1 MNTPYQSVYDEAISD
16 RVLQKVGSRKF
27 STLDRKPSETELQS
41 IKSVIDKLTS
51 LKKELF
57 TLLKKSKTQFKS
69 LDKNVLKLKLKDD
82 TYYKSYK
89 QSLWSNNISSNYSD
103 NIADVIFPGA
113 FGKTIQEIQSKVEE
127 LETTYESFNYR
138 NYKSKIPKE
147 LTRDYL
153 LAYLNLDNTSNFDK
167 GLRKGIR
174 LGITPAN
181 YDGFYRLHMVNSP
194 PDAFKSATGG
204 IGLGKYLYLAVIHH
218 CGHGF
223 TDGSS
228 DDALKVWNHVVKKR
242 KDIYSFIA
250 QDEIGENY
258 ILAISIKVP
267 KQDVLEILN
276 KWIKSKWFTTSGST
290 NIEKTF
296 FGWLKY
302 RKEKYGDEAID
313 LLDDGLYELFKKE
326 IEELNKPVAPVIQ
339 KTNVE
344 RIDGYNQAEKIVD
357 ISNLELND
365 NRPNKHMSYLEA
377 NQLVRKVESDGWR
390 LPTIQELY
398 TMYNERFFIKNTLP
412 NGFYWSSSLNRYDN
426 AWFLDSGD
434 GYMNL
439 SIPSTEC
446 RVILVRQ
453 KQRINVSNIRIGNIE
468 VKATDERNTMSF
480 SDAIRNAPQ
489 GYRLPTMYELRIM
502 YANKNRMSGFILP
515 EDDFYWYLSSSDYRN
530 DNSLV
535 SVLNMDDGQEDFI
548 RKNNTEKFLV
558 RYIKDNAVSSNTK
571 PTTTNSKL
579 IIDKS
584 QMTLPKA
591 YSKYGNTL
599 LNEKE
604 ILENRNEIVQFF
616 QDQNNRSLANE
627 NGYVRFWTS
636 EHRINEDEAK
646 IGSYDVYNN
655 RFDFD
660 WLIVTDFDRVK
671 YYTIRFKNKTSNNS
685 NTSQGFG
692 KGNRATSNTKSK
704 GGKLANKYTIIAEK
718 KTYVQHKIMFEDSI
732 FTEEYLGGSSS
743 LHSSFNEL
751 IGDFVRQN
759 KPILEDGKFI
769 FWCES
774 DNLPCIGKYD
784 IKGNYTSYSV
794 YNSNSKVIY
803 NQYYTIIKNF

>member
-1 MNTPYQSVYDEAISD
+1 MNTPYQSIYDEAISD

-27 STLDRKPSETELQS
+27 SALDKKPSETELQS
-41 IKSVIDKLTS
+41 IKSVIDKLTI

-57 TLLKKSKTQFKS
+57 ILLKKSKTQFKS

-89 QSLWSNNISSNYSD
+89 QSLWSNDISSNYSD

-267 KQDVLEILN
+267 KQDVLQILN

-313 LLDDGLYELFKKE
+313 LLDDGLYDLFKKE
-326 IEELNKPVAPVIQ
+326 IEELNKPVSPVI
-339 KTNVE
+339 
-344 RIDGYNQAEKIVD
+344 
-357 ISNLELND
+357 
-365 NRPNKHMSYLEA
+365 
-377 NQLVRKVESDGWR
+377 
-390 LPTIQELY
+390 
-398 TMYNERFFIKNTLP
+398 
-412 NGFYWSSSLNRYDN
+412 
-426 AWFLDSGD
+426 
-434 GYMNL
+434 
-439 SIPSTEC
+439 
-446 RVILVRQ
+446 Q
-453 KQRINVSNIRIGNIE
+453 KQRINVSNIRIGNLE
-468 VKATDERNTMSF
+468 LKATDERNTMTF
-480 SDAIRNAPQ
+480 SDAVRNAPK
-489 GYRLPTMYELRIM
+489 GYRLPTIEELRII
-502 YANKNRMSGFILP
+502 YANKNRISGFILP
-515 EDDFYWYLSSSDYRN
+515 EDGFYWYLSSSDYLD

-535 SVLNMDDGQEDFI
+535 SILDMYDGEENFNTKIHRQEY
-548 RKNNTEKFLV
+548 LV
-558 RYIKDNAVSSNTK
+558 RYVKDSVVSSNTK
-571 PTTTNSKL
+571 PSITLSK
-579 IIDKS
+579 IIIEKTK
-584 QMTLPKA
+584 MT
-591 YSKYGNTL
+591 
-599 LNEKE
+599 
-604 ILENRNEIVQFF
+604 F
-616 QDQNNRSLANE
+616 
-627 NGYVRFWTS
+627 
-636 EHRINEDEAK
+636 DEAK
-646 IGSYDVYNN
+646 RKYSDTLLKESDLTEEIKDEIIEFFKNGNNANLLAKNYRFLYFRFWLDEESSLRPNLFKVGKYNPEN
-655 RFDFD
+655 EDFNY
-660 WLIVTDFDRVK
+660 FFNDREAE
-671 YYTIRFKNKTSNNS
+671 YYVIRFKNKTSNNS
-685 NTSQGFG
+685 NTSQGNTNPSKIVKTKEEGQVRLPKSIYYNIQWKQDSKIYNWFKAKNLEKNG
-692 KGNRATSNTKSK
+692 WRLPTIQELYTICLDNQLSISLKGNTESAFWSNDIKEENIAWGVRFINGK
-704 GGKLANKYTIIAEK
+704 PKVLRGEKNGGKLGVI
-718 KTYVQHKIMFEDSI
+718 
-732 FTEEYLGGSSS
+732 
-743 LHSSFNEL
+743 L
-751 IGDFVRQN
+751 I
-759 KPILEDGKFI
+759 K
-769 FWCES
+769 
-774 DNLPCIGKYD
+774 D
-784 IKGNYTSYSV
+784 I
-794 YNSNSKVIY
+794 
-803 NQYYTIIKNF
+803 

>member
-27 STLDRKPSETELQS
+27 SALDRKPSDTDVQN
-41 IKSVIDKLTS
+41 IKSVTDKLTS
-51 LKKELF
+51 LKKELS
-57 TLLKKSKTQFKS
+57 TLLKKCKAQFKS

-82 TYYKSYK
+82 SYYKSYK
-89 QSLWSNNISSNYSD
+89 QSLWADNISSSYSE
-103 NIADVIFPGA
+103 NIADVVFPGA
-113 FGKTIQEIQSKVEE
+113 FGKTIEEIQSKVQQ
-127 LETTYESFNYR
+127 LETTYKSYNYI
-138 NYKSKIPKE
+138 NYSNKIPKK

-153 LAYLNLDNTSNFDK
+153 LADLNLDNTSNFDK
-167 GLRKGIR
+167 GLLKGIR

-181 YDGFYRLHMVNSP
+181 YGGFYRLHMVNSP

-250 QDEIGENY
+250 QDEIGEGY

-276 KWIKSKWFTTSGST
+276 KWIKSKWFMSSGSA

-302 RKEKYGDEAID
+302 RKEQYRDEAID
-313 LLDDGLYELFKKE
+313 LLDDGLYDLFKKE
-326 IEELNKPVAPVIQ
+326 IEELDKTVTPVIQ
-339 KTNVE
+339 KQN
-344 RIDGYNQAEKIVD
+344 ID
-357 ISNLELND
+357 
-365 NRPNKHMSYLEA
+365 
-377 NQLVRKVESDGWR
+377 
-390 LPTIQELY
+390 
-398 TMYNERFFIKNTLP
+398 
-412 NGFYWSSSLNRYDN
+412 
-426 AWFLDSGD
+426 
-434 GYMNL
+434 
-439 SIPSTEC
+439 
-446 RVILVRQ
+446 
-453 KQRINVSNIRIGNIE
+453 VSNIRIGNIE

-548 RKNNTEKFLV
+548 RKNNTEKFIV
-558 RYIKDNAVSSNTK
+558 RYVKDNAVSSNTK
-571 PTTTNSKL
+571 PSNTNSK
-579 IIDKS
+579 IIIERTKT
-584 QMTLPKA
+584 TLLNA
-591 YSKYGNTL
+591 YNEYGNTL
-599 LNEKE
+599 LSEKQ
-604 ILENRNEIVQFF
+604 ILENRKEIVQFF
-616 QDQNNRSLANE
+616 QDPNNIRLANE
-627 NGYVRFWTS
+627 NGYARFWTS
-636 EHRINEDEAK
+636 EHRINENEAK
-646 IGSYDVYNN
+646 IFIYDAIDQIFEFNSM
-655 RFDFD
+655 FISDFD
-660 WLIVTDFDRVK
+660 KVK

-774 DNLPCIGKYD
+774 NNLPCIGKYD